1 MNIIDLFNRS
11 QPVLSFE
18 LFPPKR
24 DGNLEEL
31 FQTVLELKQL
41 SPDYMS
47 VTYGAGGSSRGLT
60 YDIAVRVKNLGILP
74 LMHFTCVGH
83 SKMEIREILGRVHEA
98 GLENILA
105 LRGDPPK
112 GQMDFKPAL
121 DGFRYAEDL
130 IRFIRSEGY
139 GFCLGVAGYPEVH
152 PEAGSRLQD
161 RESLKRKINAGGQFI
176 VTQLFF
182 DNQDYFQYVLE
193 LKELGVTSPVQPG
206 IWLLTDYAQVEKIAN
221 FGTKIPKEM
230 TDELKA
236 NQGDKAFIR
245 ERGIDYAVRQCAE
258 LLEKGAPGIHFYVMN
273 KSALVKEVL
282 LRLRALGWF
291 LEGGK

>member
-1 MNIIDLFNRS
+1 MKIIDLFN
-11 QPVLSFE
+11 QHKPVLSFE

-41 SPDYMS
+41 APDYMS
-47 VTYGAGGSSRGLT
+47 ITYGAGGSSRGLT
-60 YDIAVRVKNLGILP
+60 YNIAVRLNSLGILP

-83 SKMEIREILGRVHEA
+83 SRGEIHEILGRVQDA

-112 GQMDFKPAL
+112 GQADFNPAP
-121 DGFRYAEDL
+121 DGFRYAEEL

-152 PEAGSRLQD
+152 PEAGGRLSD
-161 RESLKRKINAGGQFI
+161 RESLKRKIDAGGQFI

-182 DNQDYFQYVLE
+182 QNQDYFQYVRE
-193 LKELGVTSPVQPG
+193 LRELGVSAPVQPG
-206 IWLLTDYAQVEKIAN
+206 IWLLTDYAQVEKIAS
-221 FGTKIPKEM
+221 FGTKIPREISE
-230 TDELKA
+230 DLKA
-236 NQGDKAFIR
+236 NQENKAFVR
-245 ERGIDYAVRQCAE
+245 QKGIDYAVRQCAE

-273 KSALVKEVL
+273 KSAPVSEVL
-282 LRLRALGWF
+282 SRLRTMGWF
-291 LEGGK
+291 SEVRK